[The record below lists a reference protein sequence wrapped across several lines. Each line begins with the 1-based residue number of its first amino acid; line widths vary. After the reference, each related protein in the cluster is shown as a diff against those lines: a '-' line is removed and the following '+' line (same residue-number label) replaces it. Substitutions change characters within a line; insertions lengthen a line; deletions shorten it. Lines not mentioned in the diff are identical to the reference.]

1 MQSKLSLFLIFL
13 RLGFTSFGGPVAHIG
28 YFRNEFVTRRRWFSE
43 AEYADTLA
51 LCQLIPGPASSQV
64 GLWIGYQR
72 AGYLGALLA
81 WLGFTLPS
89 AFALGYLG
97 LSLSSPGIAISPL
110 LLGLL
115 KTIALAVVLQAVIG
129 MARSFCNTRLT
140 TSLMLVSALILSL
153 FTTPWI
159 TPALIIGAG
168 VATLSLTK
176 GESASSPMR
185 LRVGQSSLAWLTLFF
200 AGLLILP
207 LLAGVNATAEMVNGF
222 FRAGALVFGGGHV
235 VLPLL
240 TDATVNSGQISA
252 DVFISGYGAAQAVP
266 GPLFT
271 FAAFLGSALE
281 GELIG
286 ALVATLAIFLPA
298 VALLFGV
305 LPLWEQIKSDQRIR
319 ITISGANAA
328 VVGVL
333 LAAFATLSI
342 ETVNSIYWGL
352 GVVFAFVLIEYAKVP
367 AWALVLATAA
377 IALGQTLIS

>member
-1 MQSKLSLFLIFL
+1 MESKLSLFLIFL
-13 RLGFTSFGGPVAHIG
+13 RLGLTSFGGPVAHIS
-28 YFRNEFVTRRRWFSE
+28 YFRAEFVTRRRWFSE

-64 GLWIGYQR
+64 GLWVGYQR

-89 AFALGYLG
+89 AAALGYLG
-97 LSLSSPGIAISPL
+97 LSLSSPSIVIPPL

-140 TSLMLVSALILSL
+140 TSLMLLSALILSL
-153 FTTPWI
+153 FSTPWV

-168 VATLSLTK
+168 FATLSLTK
-176 GESASSPMR
+176 EVSANGSMR
-185 LRVGQSSLAWLTLFF
+185 LRISQSSLAWLTFFF

-207 LLAGVNATAEMVNGF
+207 LLTGMSVTAEMVNGF

-240 TDATVNSGQISA
+240 ADATVNTGQISA
-252 DVFISGYGAAQAVP
+252 EVFISGYGAAQAVP

-271 FAAFLGSALE
+271 FVAFLGGALE
-281 GELIG
+281 GDVSG

-305 LPLWEQIKSDQRIR
+305 LPLWNQIKSDQRIR
-319 ITISGANAA
+319 IAISGANAA

-342 ETVNSIYWGL
+342 QTVNSIYWGL
-352 GVVFAFVLIEYAKVP
+352 GIVFAFVLIEHIKVP
-367 AWALVLATAA
+367 AWVLVFATTT